1 MPRWSFTAHPATV
14 GETYWQHLRA
24 ATGFS
29 LRLIGAGTACL
40 VHAVF
45 PFLFVKTG
53 SNAID
58 ELHRRMVTHRARRAA
73 AATADT
79 PAVGEPLQASR

>member
-14 GETYWQHLRA
+14 GETYWQHLRTA
-24 ATGFS
+24 SGFS
-29 LRLIGAGTACL
+29 LRLIGAGAACL

-58 ELHRRMVTHRARRAA
+58 ELHRRMVTHRARRAMA
-73 AATADT
+73 IADT
-79 PAVGEPLQASR
+79 SAAIEPLQALR